1 MPLMGLLS
9 CWFGARG
16 SVWGLL
22 LEVLVLVLF
31 RAEEWEVNEL
41 KKEDLRVAVETCLG
55 MLPIYIGFKIINGD
69 IWENDI
75 PRGID

>member
-41 KKEDLRVAVETCLG
+41 KKEAE
-55 MLPIYIGFKIINGD
+55 K
-69 IWENDI
+69 E
-75 PRGID
+75 